1 MECGICYEHNA
12 PMGLEP
18 LAHRA
23 SRRLANRPHWPEAYG
38 VPTSF
43 FVINSLR

>member
-1 MECGICYEHNA
+1 MGWEGDAWGGAGALRACA
-12 PMGLEP
+12 PRT
-18 LAHRA
+18 H
-23 SRRLANRPHWPEAYG
+23 SPEAYG